1 MHINIW
7 YRCCAHHTLTPESE
21 VITYREGG
29 INMAFI
35 GMIFVLMMFY
45 VVVLIIIAILFIISV
60 IKYILESMFLYSYS
74 KRTGRVHPLTAWI
87 PIYNKCIL
95 GRAAGKETQGK
106 YLCASESIRLGCHA
120 VICMGAYIEANA
132 ADILP
137 KAVIDIILLLIV
149 LLAILSLILSVYL
162 VYHIM
167 KKVMP
172 GKADLLTILNVFT
185 LGISCPIILFLIRNN
200 DKLIITPN
208 QREMTQL

>member
-1 MHINIW
+1 
-7 YRCCAHHTLTPESE
+7 
-21 VITYREGG
+21 
-29 INMAFI
+29 MAFVS
-35 GMIFVLMMFY
+35 MIFAAVLLVIMAFY
-45 VVVLIIIAILFIISV
+45 AVVLIIAAILCIIAV

-95 GRAAGKETQGK
+95 GRAAGMEAQGK
-106 YLCASESIRLGCHA
+106 YLCASEGIRVSCYA
-120 VICMGAYIEANA
+120 VLLIGMFIESGEE
-132 ADILP
+132 DILRD
-137 KAVIDIILLLIV
+137 AVFGIILLLLV
-149 LLAILSLILSVYL
+149 LLAILSFILNIHL
-162 VYHIM
+162 VHNIM

-185 LGISCPIILFLIRNN
+185 LGISRPIILFLIRNN